1 MMWIWGIFCGIVGA
15 CCYYFGYENGCKV
28 SEDLYR
34 TGKEWMEKSESQMA
48 EAAELLEK
56 SSKLN
61 DKTSALIE
69 QQKADNK
76 RFYEEVNARIK
87 LLQEMEGE
95 YETGR

>member
-1 MMWIWGIFCGIVGA
+1 MMWIWGIFGGIVGA
-15 CCYYFGYENGCKV
+15 CCYYFGYRNGCKV

-34 TGKEWMEKSESQMA
+34 KGKEWMAEGESRMA
-48 EAAELLEK
+48 GAAELFEK

-76 RFYEEVNARIK
+76 RFYEEVNARIE
-87 LLQEMEGE
+87 LLQEMEE
-95 YETGR
+95 EHETRR

>member
-1 MMWIWGIFCGIVGA
+1 MILIWGIFGVIVGA
-15 CCYYFGYENGCKV
+15 CCYYFGYSHGCKV

-34 TGKEWMEKSESQMA
+34 MGKEWMAKAESRMA
-48 EAAELLEK
+48 GAAELLEE

-61 DKTSALIE
+61 DKTSAMIE

-87 LLQEMEGE
+87 LLQKMEE
-95 YETGR
+95 EHETRR